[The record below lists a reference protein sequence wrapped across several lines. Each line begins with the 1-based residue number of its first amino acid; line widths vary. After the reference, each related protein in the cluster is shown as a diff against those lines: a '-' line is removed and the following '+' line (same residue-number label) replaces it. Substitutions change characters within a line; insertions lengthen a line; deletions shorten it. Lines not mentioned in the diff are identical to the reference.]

1 MLYREYI
8 VFNVIHDISNRFVSK
23 SINISDDNY
32 HNLIT
37 SNVEQHNNR
46 PLRVYSCFGMR
57 IRLVKSINEAAVV
70 VDSIKHK
77 YQIDLYNFGSLFN
90 NDDDN
95 DDSIESIRS
104 DGSNKKKHSIGFYLL
119 HYINSKV
126 FMQTLAVR
134 IQSTFDNIN
143 HVEL

>member
-1 MLYREYI
+1 MYREYI
-8 VFNVIHDISNRFVSK
+8 VFNAIHDVSNRFVSK
-23 SINISDDNY
+23 SMYISEDNY
-32 HNLIT
+32 HNLIN
-37 SNVEQHNNR
+37 SNTDQLNNR

-57 IRLVKSINEAAVV
+57 IRLVKSNEAVN
-70 VDSIKHK
+70 SLKHK
-77 YQIDLYNFGSLFN
+77 YQFDLYNFGSLFN
-90 NDDDN
+90 NDVDN
-95 DDSIESIRS
+95 DDIETVRS

-134 IQSTFDNIN
+134 IQSTFDNVK